1 MKNIL
6 SILLLL
12 SFSFSQ
18 DLSIEG
24 KVLNADNNQPI
35 VDVNIYII
43 DSSFGVATDSQ
54 GNFSIENLEN
64 KNYNLVA
71 SALGYK
77 DSIITFNPS
86 VKNSFIFKL
95 ERTSLMASSLEV
107 IGRYPS
113 KHNPNF
119 TENITRDLISE
130 QKSQTL
136 TELFRN
142 ILGVD
147 VQMEH
152 NTGRNANV
160 SIRGS
165 SDYKPGGYNN
175 RVLVLLDGFQMSIP
189 NSGSVDWNGMPL
201 EFIDRVEVL
210 KGPMSSLY
218 GQNSMGGVINLV
230 TKKFRFRS

>member
-1 MKNIL
+1 
-6 SILLLL
+6 
-12 SFSFSQ
+12 
-18 DLSIEG
+18 
-24 KVLNADNNQPI
+24 
-35 VDVNIYII
+35 
-43 DSSFGVATDSQ
+43 
-54 GNFSIENLEN
+54 
-64 KNYNLVA
+64 
-71 SALGYK
+71 
-77 DSIITFNPS
+77 
-86 VKNSFIFKL
+86 
-95 ERTSLMASSLEV
+95 MASSLEV

-230 TKKFRFRS
+230 TKKFRKEFSTVKASYGTFNSKNLDLGVNRKINDSLSFQTLFQYKEGDGHRFNSQYRQNNLYIETRFGMIKNHLFFY

>member
-1 MKNIL
+1 
-6 SILLLL
+6 
-12 SFSFSQ
+12 
-18 DLSIEG
+18 
-24 KVLNADNNQPI
+24 
-35 VDVNIYII
+35 
-43 DSSFGVATDSQ
+43 
-54 GNFSIENLEN
+54 
-64 KNYNLVA
+64 
-71 SALGYK
+71 
-77 DSIITFNPS
+77 
-86 VKNSFIFKL
+86 
-95 ERTSLMASSLEV
+95 MASSLEV

-175 RVLVLLDGFQMSIP
+175 RVLGLLDGFQMSIP

-230 TKKFRFRS
+230 TKKFRKEFSTVKASYGTFNSKNLDLGVNRKINDFLSFQTLFQYKDYSVYIEN